1 MSSLIFFFFDIYGA
15 VLTNVVGSKLMRNV
29 EQFTED
35 LLFLGTIC

>member
-1 MSSLIFFFFDIYGA
+1 MSSLIFFFDIYGA
-15 VLTNVVGSKLMRNV
+15 VLTSVVGSKLMRNV